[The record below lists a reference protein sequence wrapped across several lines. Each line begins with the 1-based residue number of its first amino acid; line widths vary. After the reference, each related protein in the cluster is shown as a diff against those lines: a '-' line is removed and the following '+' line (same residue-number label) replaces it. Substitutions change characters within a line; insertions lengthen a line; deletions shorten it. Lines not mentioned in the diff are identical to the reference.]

1 MASSRVTTLSTKEQ
15 LILPKTFRERRKWGP
30 GTRLVV
36 EDTADGVLIRPEP
49 RFPVTRHEDV
59 ARSVKCDRP
68 PISIEGPIAKQK
80 VTLLAAQTGWSSHD
94 D

>member
-36 EDTADGVLIRPEP
+36 EDTADGVLFRPEP
-49 RFPVTRHEDV
+49 RLPVTRHEDV
-59 ARSVKCDRP
+59 AGSVKYDGP
-68 PISIEGPIAKQK
+68 PISIGRIAEQK
-80 VTLLAAQTGWSSHD
+80 GTLLAAQTGWSSHD